1 MSCAVQY
8 VASYR
13 AQPWSHTVNA
23 TLKIPSSHEGA
34 FVSSIV
40 PVGDGEVGGTDQ
52 QTPRLLVPQELI
64 TT

>member
-1 MSCAVQY
+1 MCSIECSY
-8 VASYR
+8 IYR
-13 AQPWSHTVNA
+13 AQPWSHTVNV